1 MAKGGEGRDRRPS
14 RHSGGQKR
22 EKWLRGTGGGT
33 RGCGCGQVREEAGVR
48 SGAQSMASL
57 VQKLGSR
64 GDFTKGVEPL
74 EFWL

>member
-1 MAKGGEGRDRRPS
+1 M
-14 RHSGGQKR
+14 H
-22 EKWLRGTGGGT
+22 WLWLWSL
-33 RGCGCGQVREEAGVR
+33 REEPDMR
-48 SGAQSMASL
+48 LGAQSMASL

>member
-1 MAKGGEGRDRRPS
+1 MGRKE
-14 RHSGGQKR
+14 Q
-22 EKWLRGTGGGT
+22 WLRGTGRGT
-33 RGCGCGQVREEAGVR
+33 HGLWLWAGEEEAGVR